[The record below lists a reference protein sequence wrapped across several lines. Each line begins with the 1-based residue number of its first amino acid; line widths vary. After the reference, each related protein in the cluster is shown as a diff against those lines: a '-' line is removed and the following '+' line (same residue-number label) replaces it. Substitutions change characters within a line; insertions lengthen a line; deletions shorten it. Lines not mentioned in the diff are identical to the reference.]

1 MCTHCIIHFPYT
13 NIQVTSNQENE
24 VAEHSSLDDF
34 RIEIEEKNMR
44 LIELETK
51 INDLEVN
58 IKDSKVL
65 KMELEKKDN
74 RIRELEVNVT
84 TLEQIFKQQDTIN
97 EFEELFEV
105 IRIKDDRIEELEDAL
120 RESIN
125 ITTERE
131 LVLEAEEQKRKQIM
145 EKVRYYLKGSFDIC
159 TLVIIKT
166 QKI

>member
-24 VAEHSSLDDF
+24 ASEVSEHSSLDDCL
-34 RIEIEEKNMR
+34 IEIKEKNVR

-51 INDLEVN
+51 INHLEEN
-58 IKDSKVL
+58 IEESKVL
-65 KMELEKKDN
+65 KMELKKKDN

-145 EKVRYYLKGSFDIC
+145 EKV
-159 TLVIIKT
+159 
-166 QKI
+166 